1 MTPDERKAIAEK
13 ELEYHRSWVDKIEE
27 RRDTLIRLE
36 TSIEDVHGRINAL
49 EKEIDSINKLEEE
62 IDNEEE

>member
-1 MTPDERKAIAEK
+1 MMKYNRKGEVSSLSEYAER
-13 ELEYHRSWVDKIEE
+13 LEM

-62 IDNEEE
+62 INNEEE